1 MANQNAAHKQ
11 LTGEMAGKTIVGLP
25 LLAVSKKPMNKRILY
40 ATTNP
45 SKIAHMRNLLA
56 SLPVEILN
64 LVDVGIKTQAPE
76 DGDTPAENARQK
88 VEFAFPKCEIPT
100 VAVDS
105 GLYIESFPK
114 EKQPGLYVRRI
125 FGKDYSASDDEMLS
139 YYQQEL
145 NKVGGQSKG
154 TWVTAIAFRIN
165 VSQIYCETFVSDTF
179 FTSKISDLPRKLYPS
194 KMRVERPKKEQLSDE
209 AKKT

>member
-1 MANQNAAHKQ
+1 MK
-11 LTGEMAGKTIVGLP
+11 
-25 LLAVSKKPMNKRILY
+25 KRILY

-64 LVDVGIKTQAPE
+64 LADAGIRTQATE
-76 DGDTPAENARQK
+76 DGGSPAENARQK

-100 VAVDS
+100 LAVDS

-125 FGKDYSASDDEMLS
+125 FGKDSAASDEEMLS

-154 TWVTAIAFRIN
+154 TWVTAIAFRITI
-165 VSQIYCETFVSDTF
+165 SKIYCETFVSDTF
-179 FTSKISDLPRKLYPS
+179 FTSKISPVVMAGEPLNSLQIEPISGKYFSEMLPNERIKAQMQRAS
-194 KMRVERPKKEQLSDE
+194 GVIQFVEKHWSEF
-209 AKKT
+209 

>member
-1 MANQNAAHKQ
+1 
-11 LTGEMAGKTIVGLP
+11 
-25 LLAVSKKPMNKRILY
+25 MNKRILY

-56 SLPVEILN
+56 FLSVEILN
-64 LVDVGIKTQAPE
+64 LADVGIKTQAPE
-76 DGDTPAENARQK
+76 NGDTPAENARQK
-88 VEFAFPKCEIPT
+88 VEFAFRKCGIPAM
-100 VAVDS
+100 AVDS

-125 FGKDYSASDDEMLS
+125 FGKDYAASDEEMLN

-154 TWVTAIAFRIN
+154 NWLTAIAFRIDA
-165 VSQIYCETFVSDTF
+165 SQIYCETFVSETF
-179 FTSKISDLPRKLYPS
+179 FTSKISPMVMAGEPLNSLQIDPISGMYFSEMSPN
-194 KMRVERPKKEQLSDE
+194 ERTKAQMQRAPGIVQFIEKHWNKF
-209 AKKT
+209 